1 MPVFFELT
9 LGWYPFIYGPIV
21 LTAVLILEGHR
32 RRTLLSGW
40 KLTVLALPVTI
51 PVSAALA
58 AVEYRI
64 IQPGTGARSPS
75 RRTGTTAGRTPIDEI
90 QYQMAQD
97 QCDDHRRDIEVAT
110 DDPLSE
116 KGRQADRHQ
125 RDERVE
131 QAGRPEELVDVREQ
145 AESGQRQRPRLREQ
159 VAAQHVRRRQRDEQ
173 VREEVHA

>member
-1 MPVFFELT
+1 VV
-9 LGWYPFIYGPIV
+9 V
-21 LTAVLILEGHR
+21 LACPDSIADVHR
-32 RRTLLSGW
+32 REQERARHAHPLDE
-40 KLTVLALPVTI
+40 PVG
-51 PVSAALA
+51 
-58 AVEYRI
+58 VEPAPRDRRPKRHERGL
-64 IQPGTGARSPS
+64 QGQPDRPGTEHRPGWVLEPDPRLDEREQQRDGP
-75 RRTGTTAGRTPIDEI
+75 PIDEI

-97 QCDDHRRDIEVAT
+97 QRDDHRRDIEVAT

-116 KGRQADRHQ
+116 KERQADRHQ

-173 VREEVHA
+173 VREEIHA